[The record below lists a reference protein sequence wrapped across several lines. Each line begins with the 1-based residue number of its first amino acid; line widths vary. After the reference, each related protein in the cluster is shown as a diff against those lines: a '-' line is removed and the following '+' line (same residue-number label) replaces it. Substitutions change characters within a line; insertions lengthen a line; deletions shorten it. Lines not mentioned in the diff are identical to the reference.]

1 MTKKPRIF
9 IGLREIAGYFHHLK
23 KGFDVLGIDSIFVNL
38 SGNPFQYDTDKNPP
52 FINALN
58 HYSQK
63 IGMMFFGNWILRV
76 IWVAFLQNMI
86 SLFLFPW
93 ALFKYDVFIFA
104 SNSTFFFFIDLP
116 ILKLF
121 RKKIIY
127 VFLGSEARPVYL
139 NGYVIKNDS
148 FSSIL
153 TGICITRIQKIMISI
168 IENFADHIINNPP
181 QAYFQSRPFINSLCI
196 GIPHSANLHKVK
208 DASNNNPDKNIV
220 RILHAPSKPE
230 PKGTPV
236 IRQAIHSLQQ
246 KGLALDYV
254 EITGRPNAEVLRELE
269 RCDFII
275 DEIYSDTPMAVFATE
290 AAFAGKPAI
299 VGSYYVGRIKD
310 DLPQSDMPPSMFC
323 HPDRLETAI
332 EKLIIDHKFRE
343 ELGEKALEFVKTNW
357 SATKVA
363 RHYLSLI
370 TGNFPAKWLF
380 DPVNIRYL
388 HGCGLAEAKA
398 KRIIAAFLK
407 TGGRR
412 SLCLSGKPQLEE
424 MFVRFADTNDLN

>member
-23 KGFDVLGIDSIFVNL
+23 KGLDSLGIDSIFVNL
-38 SGNPFQYDTDKNPP
+38 SGNPFQYDADNNPP
-52 FINALN
+52 LINALN
-58 HYSQK
+58 RYSQK

-153 TGICITRIQKIMISI
+153 TGICVTRIQKIMISI
-168 IENFADHIINNPP
+168 IERFADHIINNPP

-196 GIPHSANLHKVK
+196 GIPHSTKPHKVK
-208 DASNNNPDKNIV
+208 DASNNNPDKKSI

-230 PKGTPV
+230 PKGTPA
-236 IRQAIHSLQQ
+236 IRQAIQSLQQ
-246 KGLALDYV
+246 KGLSLDYV
-254 EITGRPNAEVLRELE
+254 EITGRPNAEVLQELE

-275 DEIYSDTPMAVFATE
+275 DEIYSDTPMAVFSTE

-299 VGSYYVGRIKD
+299 VGSYYVDRIKD
-310 DLPQSDMPPSMFC
+310 DLPSSDMPPSMFC
-323 HPDRLETAI
+323 HPDRLEAAM
-332 EKLIIDHKFRE
+332 EKLSVDHEFRE
-343 ELGEKALEFVKTNW
+343 ELGKKALEFVKTNW

-363 RHYLSLI
+363 GHYLSLI
-370 TGNFPAKWLF
+370 TGDFPGQWLF
-380 DPVNIRYL
+380 DPLNIRYL

-398 KRIIAAFLK
+398 KKIIAAFLK

-424 MFVRFADTNDLN
+424 MFVHFADTK